1 MPSMIEYKT
10 APSTRNSQNL
20 FILSFKMVFSSW
32 KYALIAGAI
41 ASILWTIFNH
51 FDQLLF
57 FSPIVIFY
65 LPDEAVI
72 GFILSNIT
80 SILLGIV
87 VSMNLYVLRHAK
99 VKISLTSFFS
109 GSTVSVLSSTCASC
123 SSLGFLLVST
133 FGGAGIAASTFLSN
147 YQTPLRVLSVL
158 LLIWAL
164 YSISNKLTKSCMINK
179 QGNVK

>member
-1 MPSMIEYKT
+1 MSDGNIIS
-10 APSTRNSQNL
+10 ARSNWLDSL
-20 FILSFKMVFSSW
+20 ILSFRIVFSRWS
-32 KYALIAGAI
+32 YLSIAAI
-41 ASILWTIFNH
+41 TAAIFWIVFSI

-65 LPDEAVI
+65 LPADAVI
-72 GFILSNIT
+72 GFIFSTLI
-80 SILLGIV
+80 SILLGII
-87 VSMNLYVLRHAK
+87 VSMNLYVLKHSKLKMNLA
-99 VKISLTSFFS
+99 SFFS

-147 YQTPLRVLSVL
+147 YQTPLRVLSIV

-164 YSISNKLTKSCMINK
+164 YSIINKLSQTCKIN
-179 QGNVK
+179 

>member
-1 MPSMIEYKT
+1 MM
-10 APSTRNSQNL
+10 
-20 FILSFKMVFSSW
+20 SFKMVFSNW
-32 KYALIAGAI
+32 TYALLAGAI
-41 ASILWTIFNH
+41 ASIFWIIFNV

-65 LPDEAVI
+65 LPDDAVI

-87 VSMNLYVLRHAK
+87 VSMNIYVLRHSK
-99 VKISLTSFFS
+99 VKLSLASFFS

-133 FGGAGIAASTFLSN
+133 FGGAGIVASTFLSN
-147 YQTPLRVLSVL
+147 YQTPLRVLSVA
-158 LLIWAL
+158 LLIWAC
-164 YSISNKLTKSCMINK
+164 YSISNKLTKSCIINQQRTK
-179 QGNVK
+179 NN

>member
-1 MPSMIEYKT
+1 MRDKKIKSSSIIN
-10 APSTRNSQNL
+10 RQNSL
-20 FILSFKMVFSSW
+20 ILSFKMVFSRW
-32 KYALIAGAI
+32 LYVLIAGI
-41 ASILWTIFNH
+41 VASVFWILFNI

-65 LPDEAVI
+65 LPADAVI
-72 GFILSNIT
+72 GFILSTLT
-80 SILLGIV
+80 SILLGII
-87 VSMNLYVLRHAK
+87 VSMNLYVLKHSKLKMNLA
-99 VKISLTSFFS
+99 SFFS

-147 YQTPLRVLSVL
+147 YQTPLRVLSIV

-164 YSISNKLTKSCMINK
+164 YSIINKLSQTCKIN
-179 QGNVK
+179 

>member
-1 MPSMIEYKT
+1 MSDGNIIS
-10 APSTRNSQNL
+10 ARSNWLDSL
-20 FILSFKMVFSSW
+20 ILSFRIVFSGWPYLS
-32 KYALIAGAI
+32 IAAI
-41 ASILWTIFNH
+41 TTAIFWTIFSI

-65 LPDEAVI
+65 LPDDAVI
-72 GFILSNIT
+72 GFILSTLT
-80 SILLGIV
+80 SILLGII
-87 VSMNLYVLRHAK
+87 VSMNLYVLKHSKLKMNLA
-99 VKISLTSFFS
+99 SFFS

-147 YQTPLRVLSVL
+147 YQTPLRVLSIV

-164 YSISNKLTKSCMINK
+164 YSIINKLSQTCKIN
-179 QGNVK
+179 

>member
-1 MPSMIEYKT
+1 MSDGNIIS
-10 APSTRNSQNL
+10 ARSNWLDS
-20 FILSFKMVFSSW
+20 FILTFRIVFSRWPYPS
-32 KYALIAGAI
+32 IAAVTAAI
-41 ASILWTIFNH
+41 FWTVFSI

-65 LPDEAVI
+65 LPADAT
-72 GFILSNIT
+72 LSTLT
-80 SILLGIV
+80 SILLGII
-87 VSMNLYVLRHAK
+87 VSMNLYVLKHSKMKMNLA
-99 VKISLTSFFS
+99 SFFS

-147 YQTPLRVLSVL
+147 YQTPLRVLSIV

-164 YSISNKLTKSCMINK
+164 YSIINKLSQTCKIN
-179 QGNVK
+179 

>member
-1 MPSMIEYKT
+1 M
-10 APSTRNSQNL
+10 
-20 FILSFKMVFSSW
+20 LSFKMVFSNW
-32 KYALIAGAI
+32 IYALLAGAI
-41 ASILWTIFNH
+41 TTIFWIIFDV

-65 LPDEAVI
+65 LPDDAVI

-80 SILLGIV
+80 SILLGMV
-87 VSMNLYVLRHAK
+87 VSMNIYVLRHSK
-99 VKISLTSFFS
+99 LKLSLASFFS
-109 GSTVSVLSSTCASC
+109 GSTVSVLSSTCVSC

-133 FGGAGIAASTFLSN
+133 LGGAGIAASSFLSN

-164 YSISNKLTKSCMINK
+164 YSIGNKLTKSCVINK
-179 QGNVK
+179 RSNVK